1 MAFPIHAILCAIDF
15 SPFCARVCD
24 YGVALA
30 RRAGV
35 RLYLLH
41 AVHHPQDRIHPTLV
55 FERGGDLKHLMAE
68 ARRRMQHL
76 MEPVSVDW
84 QPVVRFGDPV
94 EQIAALVDMLPP
106 CLVVSASHGVSGL
119 RRFFIGTVV
128 ERMSRTMDRPHAGGQ
143 NRPLAMGATRRSVF
157 AVWWSAAT
165 ATGTGTGRHDCYPLL
180 QPETHMADS
189 SGPRHGRA
197 HGHAPGGPAP
207 RHLMPRPSEPCRI
220 IWIINCVGRPAGCSL
235 RKSDFPPR
243 LPRGIRRIWCY
254 GSPRE
259 RGADLIVVGVRPSG
273 AMGRL
278 ISGSTTEVLLRH
290 GPCSVLTVPEP
301 KDANNSAGGER

>member
-128 ERMSRTMDRPHAGGQ
+128 ERMSRTMDRPMLVVKPTTGDGG
-143 NRPLAMGATRRSVF
+143 NPTVGFRRV
-157 AVWWSAAT
+157 VVGCDGNGYWHRAA
-165 ATGTGTGRHDCYPLL
+165 RLLSLL
-180 QPETHMADS
+180 QPEPTWPIHLVHAME
-189 SGPRHGRA
+189 GPMDMHPEDPPPASYAQAQRALQDHLDHQLRRQAGRLFPA
-197 HGHAPGGPAP
+197 QKRLSTTVAPGDPED
-207 RHLMPRPSEPCRI
+207 M
-220 IWIINCVGRPAGCSL
+220 VL
-235 RKSDFPPR
+235 RVA
-243 LPRGIRRIWCY
+243 
-254 GSPRE
+254 RE